1 MYILFHV
8 FLDYQNE
15 HIISKS
21 QNICLVLKK
30 HQYKTFHNGKNVTS
44 PLFSLLIILLITYYY
59 LLNITLFCKL
69 CNKCKMITAIN
80 NHARYT
86 SCIVFMYIMLSGL
99 GCTQNLQVHKR

>member
-44 PLFSLLIILLITYYY
+44 PLFSL
-59 LLNITLFCKL
+59 
-69 CNKCKMITAIN
+69 
-80 NHARYT
+80 
-86 SCIVFMYIMLSGL
+86 
-99 GCTQNLQVHKR
+99 Q